1 MDEFVFSEDK
11 SKPLTINDCEWKTLS
26 YGDHQVGLY
35 VPDPELVRRKY
46 DASLVMGKAMPF
58 PYWAHLW
65 PAAMALC
72 AFMAEYPD
80 LIRNQ
85 RVLELAGGLGLPS
98 LFAAEIAATICYSDH
113 SAEAV
118 EVVKESAARN
128 DLKHLKTEV
137 IDWNHLPDDPP
148 YDIVLMS
155 DVNYDPQDLPGL
167 KTLFEKLLV
176 SGMTILLS
184 TPERIV
190 AADLLNELM
199 PFVRSRSRYEPMEGR
214 FVHVM
219 LLAQSDEGL
228 ISSR

>member
-1 MDEFVFSEDK
+1 M
-11 SKPLTINDCEWKTLS
+11 TLS
-26 YGDHQVGLY
+26 FCDHVVGLY

-46 DASLVMGKAMPF
+46 DESVAQGKAIRF

-65 PAAMALC
+65 PSAMAMC
-72 AFMAEYPD
+72 TFMAENPE
-80 LIRNQ
+80 LIRDR

-98 LFAAEIAATICYSDH
+98 LFVATVASYVCCSDH

-118 EVVKESAARN
+118 ELVRQSADRS
-128 DLKHLKTEV
+128 DFKQLKTEV
-137 IDWNHLPDDPP
+137 IDWNHLPDDLP
-148 YDIVLMS
+148 YDVVLMS
-155 DVNYDPQDLPGL
+155 DVNYDSKDLPGL
-167 KTLFEKLLV
+167 KALFEKLLAA
-176 SGMTILLS
+176 GLTILLS

-199 PFVRSRSRYEPMEGR
+199 PFVRLRSRYEPVDGR

-219 LLAQSDEGL
+219 VLAQSDDGL